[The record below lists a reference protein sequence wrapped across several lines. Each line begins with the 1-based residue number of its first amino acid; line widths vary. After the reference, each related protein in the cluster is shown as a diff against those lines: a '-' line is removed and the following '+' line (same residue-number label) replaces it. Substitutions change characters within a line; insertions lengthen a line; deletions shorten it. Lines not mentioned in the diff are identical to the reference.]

1 MRITY
6 AINQKSTNFAL
17 EHLGRADG
25 CSPRAVCGGCRPLL
39 LELGNGIF
47 GTTPTI
53 QQNFFSGRLYG
64 LMVRVY
70 PLAKLRK
77 EYIQRAECS
86 IA

>member
-47 GTTPTI
+47 GTTPT
-53 QQNFFSGRLYG
+53 F
-64 LMVRVY
+64 
-70 PLAKLRK
+70 
-77 EYIQRAECS
+77 
-86 IA
+86 